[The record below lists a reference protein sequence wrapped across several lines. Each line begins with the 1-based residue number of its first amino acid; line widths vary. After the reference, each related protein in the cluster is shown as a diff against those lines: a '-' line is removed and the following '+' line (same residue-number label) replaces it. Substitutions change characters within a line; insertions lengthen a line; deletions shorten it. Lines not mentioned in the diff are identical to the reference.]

1 MRLLLC
7 VLCGMVLLGAES
19 RKPLLQQP
27 PIQQVERTNL
37 YDQQPAAAKAG
48 RKLFERECS
57 TCHGKEGQGTS
68 RAPSLLTRQV
78 KQASPGA
85 LQWVLR
91 NGEIRQGMPSFA
103 HLPEEQRWQIVT
115 YLKTLP

>member
-1 MRLLLC
+1 MRLLLS
-7 VLCGMVLLGAES
+7 VLCGLGLLGAEG

-27 PIQQVERTNL
+27 PVGQMERTNP
-37 YDQQPAAAKAG
+37 YDEQPSAVRAG

-57 TCHGKEGQGTS
+57 NCHGKEAKGTS

-91 NGEIRQGMPSFA
+91 NGEIRHGMPSFS